1 MPPGYAA
8 DSGYPLTRV
17 EILEMERCKK
27 GVTIGQPVFE
37 LGKCSVLLEVAL
49 ALGAKTI
56 AGSAAISLQYSRAAR
71 TVGTMQRMRTNV
83 PMRSW
88 VIEVASA
95 VLHCV

>member
-37 LGKCSVLLEVAL
+37 LGKCSVLLEIAL
-49 ALGAKTI
+49 HSEPKQ
-56 AGSAAISLQYSRAAR
+56 SQ
-71 TVGTMQRMRTNV
+71 
-83 PMRSW
+83 
-88 VIEVASA
+88 EVQPSP
-95 VLHCV
+95 CNIQGPPGQ